1 MEKVTLN
8 RALISLGSN
17 LGDKSAN
24 LKQAIDAIQ
33 SLIGDVE
40 FISTFYASAPWGY
53 DSENQ
58 FLNACVTCYT
68 HLSPLELL
76 AQLKQIEQSMGRLK
90 TVSGYEDRCI
100 DLDIVFYNNTEIETE
115 QLTIPHPHFK
125 SREFVMIPLLEI
137 IQETD
142 DFYSFI
148 LV

>member
-33 SLIGDVE
+33 DLIGDVE
-40 FISTFYASAPWGY
+40 FISSFHESAPWGY

-58 FLNACVTCYT
+58 FLNACITCHT
-68 HLSPLELL
+68 HFSPLELL
-76 AQLKQIEQSMGRLK
+76 DQIKQIEQSMGRKK

-100 DLDIVFYNNTEIETE
+100 DLDIVFYNNVEIETE

-142 DFYSFI
+142 AFHSFI
-148 LV
+148 TV

>member
-1 MEKVTLN
+1 MLN

-24 LKQAIDAIQ
+24 LNQAINDMQA
-33 SLIGDVE
+33 LIGDVE
-40 FISTFYASAPWGY
+40 FISSFYESAPWGY

-58 FLNACVTCYT
+58 FLNACITCYT

-76 AQLKQIEQSMGRLK
+76 TQLKTIEQSMGRIK

-100 DLDIVFYNNTEIETE
+100 DLDIVFYNNDEIKTE

-125 SREFVMIPLLEI
+125 SREFVMIPLQEI
-137 IQETD
+137 VKKED
-142 DFYSFI
+142 PFYHFI
-148 LV
+148 KS

>member
-1 MEKVTLN
+1 MLN

-33 SLIGDVE
+33 ALIGDVE
-40 FISTFYASAPWGY
+40 YISSFHESAPWGY

-58 FLNACVTCYT
+58 FLNACITCHT
-68 HLSPLELL
+68 HFSPLELL
-76 AQLKQIEQSMGRLK
+76 DQLKKIEQSMGRIK

-100 DLDIVFYNNTEIETE
+100 DLDIVFYNNVEIETE

-125 SREFVMIPLLEI
+125 SREFVMIPLEEI
-137 IQETD
+137 VKKED
-142 DFYSFI
+142 PFYHFI
-148 LV
+148 KS

>member
-1 MEKVTLN
+1 MEKVMFN

-24 LKQAIDAIQ
+24 LNQAINDMQA
-33 SLIGDVE
+33 LIGDVE
-40 FISTFYASAPWGY
+40 FISSFYESAPWGY

-58 FLNACVTCYT
+58 FLNACITCYT

-76 AQLKQIEQSMGRLK
+76 DQIKQIEQSMGRKK

-100 DLDIVFYNNTEIETE
+100 DLDIVFYNNDEIKTE

-125 SREFVMIPLLEI
+125 SREFVMIPLQEI
-137 IQETD
+137 VKKED
-142 DFYSFI
+142 PFYHFI
-148 LV
+148 KS

>member
-33 SLIGDVE
+33 DLIGDVE
-40 FISTFYASAPWGY
+40 FISSFYESAPWGY

-58 FLNACVTCYT
+58 FLNACITCHT
-68 HLSPLELL
+68 HFSPLELL
-76 AQLKQIEQSMGRLK
+76 DQIKQIEQSMGRKK

-100 DLDIVFYNNTEIETE
+100 DLDIVFYNNDEIKTE

-125 SREFVMIPLLEI
+125 SREFVMIPLQEI
-137 IQETD
+137 VKKED
-142 DFYSFI
+142 PFYHFI
-148 LV
+148 KS